1 MRRAVCQH
9 QLSFLHKFVHHRLN
23 SKCPINTPS
32 KISTNLTRL
41 VSLHCEKKGQKVSD
55 NAKYR
60 SRIWRTAK
68 CYALTTLQK
77 TRVMSKSSTIS
88 RALAH
93 FFTLVLHDSSDA
105 CWWWSSSDGGGG
117 GGGVSHVVSL
127 VSQVGPLANHNT
139 VGGDP
144 TANEQSGPS

>member
-32 KISTNLTRL
+32 KISTNLTGL
-41 VSLHCEKKGQKVSD
+41 VSLHCEKKCQKVSD

-93 FFTLVLHDSSDA
+93 FFTSVVQPSSA
-105 CWWWSSSDGGGG
+105 
-117 GGGVSHVVSL
+117 VSPHIISL
-127 VSQVGPLANHNT
+127 VSQVGPLVNLNT